1 MAVSDAAAG
10 RAVADLA
17 AAGIC
22 AGPSGAASLAGARAV
37 LTGPGSAARRGALA
51 MGPGPVVVLLSTEAG
66 AAAGSPG
73 S

>member
-1 MAVSDAAAG
+1 
-10 RAVADLA
+10 
-17 AAGIC
+17 
-22 AGPSGAASLAGARAV
+22 V